1 MANVIY
7 ASVIGEKQGL
17 ISSGCG
23 THASIGNKYQS
34 NHRDEI
40 FVLQFD
46 HSMSRE
52 RNVIHHPVKFYK
64 PIDKSS
70 PLLSSAI
77 SENEELSVVFDFYRT
92 RVGGGI
98 ERYYTINLQH
108 AHLYNISSCYPHVLT
123 HAGNQPEEVVI
134 LNYKNITWK
143 HLIAGTEAYSFWNER
158 VF

>member
-77 SENEELSVVFDFYRT
+77 SGNEELSVVFDFYRT
-92 RVGGGI
+92 RVGGVLNDI
-98 ERYYTINLQH
+98 ILLIYNMLICIISHH
-108 AHLYNISSCYPHVLT
+108 AIHMYLHMQETNPRKL
-123 HAGNQPEEVVI
+123 
-134 LNYKNITWK
+134 L
-143 HLIAGTEAYSFWNER
+143 F
-158 VF
+158 